1 MSILTKSNK
10 KLSSRRQVNIKG
22 IRDGVL
28 LLPNGQYRVVL
39 KVSSINFELKSE
51 EEQDAII
58 ETYQSFLNSLACPVQ
73 IVVRIREMDMQKYLD
88 DFQALLANEKD
99 NIYRQQINNYTEFVH
114 GLITRNKILSRHFY
128 VIIPFAGTDKT
139 EFATAL
145 EQLTLNADI
154 VSKGLGRLGIQARQ
168 LDNLELLDLF
178 YSFYNPGQAKRQ
190 PLTHQT
196 LQILK
201 QAYY

>member
-10 KLSSRRQVNIKG
+10 KLSSRRQINIKG
-22 IRDGVL
+22 VRDGVL
-28 LLPNGQYRVVL
+28 LLPGNQYRVVL
-39 KVSSINFELKSE
+39 KASSINFELKSE
-51 EEQDAII
+51 DEQDAII

-88 DFQALLANEKD
+88 DFQSLLTNEKD
-99 NIYRQQINNYTEFVH
+99 KIYRQQIRNYTEFVH
-114 GLITRNKILSRHFY
+114 ALITRNKILSRHFY
-128 VIIPFAGTDKT
+128 VVIPYAGTDKT
-139 EFATAL
+139 EFAAAQ
-145 EQLTLNADI
+145 EQLLLNADI
-154 VSKGLGRLGIQARQ
+154 VSKGLGRLGIQTRQ

-190 PLTHQT
+190 PLTNQT